1 MGMGRVFAM
10 TRHGLN
16 IPDEGLASFCT
27 RWRIVELAVF
37 GSILRNDFRRDS
49 DVDVL
54 VRWADDAKWSL
65 LDHVRMQDELTAL
78 LGRKVD
84 LVSRRAVERSPNW
97 IRRTAILES
106 AEVIYAA

>member
-1 MGMGRVFAM
+1 MGMKQGSAM
-10 TRHGLN
+10 TCHGLN
-16 IPDEGLASFCT
+16 IPDEGLANFCT

-54 VRWADDAKWSL
+54 VRWADDTKWSL
-65 LDHVRMQDELTAL
+65 LDQVRMQDELTAL

-84 LVSRRAVERSPNW
+84 LVSRRAVERSTNW